1 MFQRSNAI
9 PWIVTHHPKVWSNTI
24 PRMVTHYPKDGHP
37 PIIEWSTSIRG
48 IVITF
53 SRKVTHHFQDG
64 PLDLECDP
72 SAAQLVNSIMKH
84 MENSDIKLMKNLSQ
98 QLHCNDM
105 IVIMRDNKNQ
115 SVTKKEIQTCKVR
128 FKIPN
133 NCQCKQK
140 NLFAQTYLESL
151 R

>member
-1 MFQRSNAI
+1 MV
-9 PWIVTHHPKVWSNTI
+9 VTV
-24 PRMVTHYPKDGHP
+24 PRT
-37 PIIEWSTSIRG
+37 
-48 IVITF
+48 
-53 SRKVTHHFQDG
+53 VTHHFQDG
-64 PLDLECDP
+64 QLDLECDP

-105 IVIMRDNKNQ
+105 IVVMRDNKNQ
-115 SVTKKEIQTCKVR
+115 SVTKKEIQPCKVC
-128 FKIPN
+128 FKIPK

>member
-1 MFQRSNAI
+1 MGLLSLFPGRS
-9 PWIVTHHPKVWSNTI
+9 P
-24 PRMVTHYPKDGHP
+24 VTHY
-37 PIIEWSTSIRG
+37 
-48 IVITF
+48 
-53 SRKVTHHFQDG
+53 FQDG
-64 PLDLECDP
+64 QLDLECDP

-105 IVIMRDNKNQ
+105 IVVMRDNKNQ
-115 SVTKKEIQTCKVR
+115 SVTKKEIQPCKVC
-128 FKIPN
+128 FKIPK